1 MRVAHAIEKAE
12 LGTRTEFAKPFIHF
26 QQFLRRRGIVVV
38 ISDFYE
44 QPETIIRTVEP
55 LRYRGNDLILF
66 HVLDPQEIR
75 PKFKEPSLL
84 VDMETED
91 AIEVSPE
98 YAKEEY
104 GAKIDAHIAAL
115 KTKSAAAGI
124 DYQLLPTDRPLDDAM
139 REYFLIRKG
148 RL

>member
-1 MRVAHAIEKAE
+1 M
-12 LGTRTEFAKPFIHF
+12 
-26 QQFLRRRGIVVV
+26 VV

-44 QPETIIRTVEP
+44 QPEIVIKTIEP

-75 PKFKEPSLL
+75 PKLKEPSLL

-98 YAKEEY
+98 YARKST
-104 GAKIDAHIAAL
+104 APRSTRTSTRC
-115 KTKSAAAGI
+115 KTKAAAAGI

-139 REYFLIRKG
+139 REYFVIRKG
-148 RL
+148 RM

>member
-1 MRVAHAIEKAE
+1 
-12 LGTRTEFAKPFIHF
+12 
-26 QQFLRRRGIVVV
+26 LRRRGIVVV

-44 QPETIIRTVEP
+44 QPDVVIKTVEP

-75 PKFKEPSLL
+75 PKLKQPSLL

-104 GAKIDAHIAAL
+104 GAKIDAHISAL
-115 KTKSAAAGI
+115 KSKAAAANI
-124 DYQLLPTDRPLDDAM
+124 DYHLLPTDRPLDAAI
-139 REYFLIRKG
+139 REYFVIRKG